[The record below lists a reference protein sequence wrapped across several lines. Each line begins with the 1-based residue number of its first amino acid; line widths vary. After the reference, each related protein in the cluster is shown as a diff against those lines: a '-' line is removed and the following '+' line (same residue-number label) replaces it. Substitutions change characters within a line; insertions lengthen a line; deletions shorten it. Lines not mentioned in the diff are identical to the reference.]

1 MFRRLWWGTVCYSEG
16 RWDWF
21 LWGGT
26 RDAHKCKDGG
36 TPGVTSATAPPTVE
50 QDKLLGRSLM
60 EIATRQTNTKRKC
73 PTDVH
78 LLIDSQQ
85 VQIFFFSGGSEKKG
99 ASRGRPYASTLG
111 WCSLNKQPQEMY
123 AILFKDTGKTEE
135 QWCFKVLYLFVFTDV
150 SSRFSGS

>member
-1 MFRRLWWGTVCYSEG
+1 MGLIS
-16 RWDWF
+16 
-21 LWGGT
+21 LGGT

-60 EIATRQTNTKRKC
+60 ETATRQTNTKRKC

-123 AILFKDTGKTEE
+123 AILFKDTGKTEARISSTMMF
-135 QWCFKVLYLFVFTDV
+135 QSTLFVCLYRCIQQVF
-150 SSRFSGS
+150 RFIEKD